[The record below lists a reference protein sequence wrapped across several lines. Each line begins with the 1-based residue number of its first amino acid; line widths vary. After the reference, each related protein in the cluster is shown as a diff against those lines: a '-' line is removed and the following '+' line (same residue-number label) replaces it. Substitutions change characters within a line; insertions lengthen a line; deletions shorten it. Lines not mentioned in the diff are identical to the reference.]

1 LFYRADFQAGVEFDS
16 KDLFWSSFGNS
27 LRKLNSHVAV
37 PPINSADM
45 FWDFLSDR
53 SLFREKS
60 VVMFID
66 EFDKLY
72 NVALEEVTNSVLDTF
87 RSLKNNKGKHSLH
100 VCTQR
105 NIIHLL
111 T

>member
-1 LFYRADFQAGVEFDS
+1 MTGFRADFQAGVSFGSE
-16 KDLFWSSFGNS
+16 DLFWTSFGKS

-37 PPINSADM
+37 PPINSADT
-45 FWDFLSDR
+45 FWDFVSDK
-53 SLFREKS
+53 SLFGGKL

-100 VCTQR
+100 VCT
-105 NIIHLL
+105 
-111 T
+111 